1 MYLLYG
7 YFFLQSTE
15 TISGGENIREKVEA
29 LNLAGAKVDLT
40 NGSLDAQ
47 RSDNN
52 AVFLVVTGKFT
63 MPGRSARPFI
73 QSFFLVCQNGGKSDA
88 QPSYYVRNSVF
99 RLFGEDADATPP
111 PAPAVVTTAVF
122 EEKVEVEVEVEEPKK
137 EEPVVEVKAPEV
149 VQEEVDNSNT
159 VVPETTTND
168 DLDAT
173 TVTSEPEYVNVSVK
187 KDEPVVEEAAPKEI
201 KEVVPEPVVVKE
213 KVKPASWACLFAGGT
228 PEPVQEAPK
237 PKKVVVKKEAEVE
250 KTSPNAAKTTTAPL
264 TVHLSQ
270 LPENVVEAEVR
281 SLFEPF
287 GPIKKIDIYAQKG
300 FAFVD
305 FVEASGVKNAMAKKG
320 TGYFTIRDSA
330 FQVEERHTKGAGS
343 GAKNGNNNRN
353 NGRVGGGNSG
363 GNRQNKNG
371 DKKGENKGGNNNN
384 RNKTGNK
391 TGTPKQTT
399 SATK

>member
-1 MYLLYG
+1 
-7 YFFLQSTE
+7 
-15 TISGGENIREKVEA
+15 
-29 LNLAGAKVDLT
+29 
-40 NGSLDAQ
+40 
-47 RSDNN
+47 
-52 AVFLVVTGKFT
+52 
-63 MPGRSARPFI
+63 
-73 QSFFLVCQNGGKSDA
+73 
-88 QPSYYVRNSVF
+88 
-99 RLFGEDADATPP
+99 
-111 PAPAVVTTAVF
+111 
-122 EEKVEVEVEVEEPKK
+122 
-137 EEPVVEVKAPEV
+137 
-149 VQEEVDNSNT
+149 
-159 VVPETTTND
+159 
-168 DLDAT
+168 
-173 TVTSEPEYVNVSVK
+173 
-187 KDEPVVEEAAPKEI
+187 
-201 KEVVPEPVVVKE
+201 
-213 KVKPASWACLFAGGT
+213 
-228 PEPVQEAPK
+228 
-237 PKKVVVKKEAEVE
+237 
-250 KTSPNAAKTTTAPL
+250 
-264 TVHLSQ
+264 
-270 LPENVVEAEVR
+270 VEAEVR